1 MNRFRAPLL
10 TSVVLVGVLG
20 LVSAQSDPEGGTWKL
35 NTAKSRYT
43 PGPAPKSQTV
53 TITAAGNGI
62 TVTSTGT
69 DSAGRP
75 INTTYTVNYDGKDMP
90 VKGSPSY
97 DMTSLKRVNATT
109 TELARKKQGQL
120 VQTTRRVV
128 SADGNTMTVTTT
140 SENEQGIKVNNI
152 GVFEKQ

>member
-1 MNRFRAPLL
+1 MNRCRIPLL
-10 TSVVLVGVLG
+10 TGVVLAGALA
-20 LVSAQSDPEGGTWKL
+20 LVSAQSDPEIGTWRL
-35 NTAKSRYT
+35 NTAKSRYN
-43 PGPAPKSQTV
+43 PGPAPKNQ
-53 TITAAGNGI
+53 TITIAAAGTGI

-69 DSAGRP
+69 DAAGRP

-109 TELARKKQGQL
+109 TELARKMQGKL

-128 SADGNTMTVTTT
+128 SADGKTMTVTTT
-140 SENEQGIKVNNI
+140 GENEQGIKVNNI

>member
-1 MNRFRAPLL
+1 MNRFKIPLL
-10 TSVVLVGVLG
+10 TLVVLVGALA
-20 LVSAQSDPEGGTWKL
+20 LVSAQSDPEIGTWKL
-35 NTAKSRYT
+35 NPAKSRYN
-43 PGPAPKSQTV
+43 PGPAPKSQTI
-53 TITAAGNGI
+53 TIVAAGNGI
-62 TVTSTGT
+62 SVTSMGT
-69 DSAGRP
+69 DATGRP

-109 TELARKKQGQL
+109 TELARKKEGKL

-128 SADGNTMTVTTT
+128 SADGKTMTVTTT
-140 SENEQGIKVNNI
+140 GENEQGIKVNNI